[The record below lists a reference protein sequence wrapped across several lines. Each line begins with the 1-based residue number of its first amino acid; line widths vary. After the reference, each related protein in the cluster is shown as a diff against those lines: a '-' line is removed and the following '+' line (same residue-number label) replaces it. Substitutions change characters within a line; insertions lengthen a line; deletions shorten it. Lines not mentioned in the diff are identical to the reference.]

1 MKKITKSSRIY
12 SIGDIHGRSD
22 LLEKL
27 LKKIQEDAKKKL
39 VRNNTIIFLGD
50 YIDRGKIQK
59 RLLN

>member
-27 LKKIQEDAKKKL
+27 LKEIQEDVKKNQL
-39 VRNNTIIFLGD
+39 EIIL
-50 YIDRGKIQK
+50 
-59 RLLN
+59 